1 VAKATLRAS
10 TNYYYFKP
18 GTGICPLDPFFWAKQ
33 VEMGRVRFV
42 IGKGRLIGRYMEEK
56 DRFVGRRL

>member
-1 VAKATLRAS
+1 
-10 TNYYYFKP
+10 
-18 GTGICPLDPFFWAKQ
+18 
-33 VEMGRVRFV
+33 MGRVRFV